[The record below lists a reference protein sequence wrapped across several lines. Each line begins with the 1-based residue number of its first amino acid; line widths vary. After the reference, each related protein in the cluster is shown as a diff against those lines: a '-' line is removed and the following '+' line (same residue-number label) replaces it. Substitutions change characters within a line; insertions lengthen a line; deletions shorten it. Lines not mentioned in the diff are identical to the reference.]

1 MDSNKLE
8 AALRRLEDEQF
19 GRTLNLSG
27 KDAAVVG
34 GWLRWLWDTPGI
46 DLERMR
52 AFANRPRGEQ
62 KESEPIRI
70 VDAEPDGGGDMPEKQ
85 RSRRD

>member
-19 GRTLNLSG
+19 GRTFNLSG

-34 GWLRWLWDTPGI
+34 GWLRWLWDTPGL
-46 DLERMR
+46 DLEQMR

-62 KESEPIRI
+62 EEPEPGGAI
-70 VDAEPDGGGDMPEKQ
+70 DAVPDGGKHREA
-85 RSRRD
+85 